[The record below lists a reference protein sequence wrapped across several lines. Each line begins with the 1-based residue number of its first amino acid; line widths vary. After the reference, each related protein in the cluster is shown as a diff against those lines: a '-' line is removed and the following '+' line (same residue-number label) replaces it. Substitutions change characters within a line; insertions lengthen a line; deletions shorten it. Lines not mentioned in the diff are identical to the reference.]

1 MDTEKLK
8 QKILDLA
15 IRGKLVP
22 QDPNDESAE
31 ELIKRIQEEK
41 AKLVKEGKIKASK
54 EESVIFKGSDNCY
67 YEKKGSQTNNITD
80 EIPFEIPENW
90 AWARLSTISKMIGA
104 GGDRPAIVSKTKTNE
119 CNIPIYSNGI
129 DNNGLYGY
137 TNTPRVFES
146 SVTISA
152 RGTIGFSCVRIEP
165 FVPIVRLLTIIP
177 YSLISLDYLSLFLNA
192 SYETGS
198 GTSIPQL
205 TVPTISRKLIAIP
218 PINEQIKIAELK
230 TSVGKYLI
238 EISNIYKSINDVVDK
253 IKSKI
258 LDSIFNDDSSYKSY
272 YQPSIST
279 NLSELIPND
288 NIGDGD
294 WVLTENMDE
303 NGEYSLI
310 QLKHVGYGQYIVKP
324 YKHVNQSFFE
334 SNNCTEIKEDY
345 ILINRLIADKMN
357 VCILPQKDFKSITA
371 VDICWIAP
379 SQTYNQK
386 YLMYYLMS
394 PTFQNKVKMIT
405 FGTTRKRISKTN
417 LIKIPMLIHE
427 HNYQSKIVEEIEN
440 AFKILDSIVS

>member
-146 SVTISA
+146 SVTVSA

-272 YQPSIST
+272 YQIEET
-279 NLSELIPND
+279 TLSELIPSN

-294 WVLTENMDE
+294 WVLSSDMDE
-303 NGEYSLI
+303 QGEYSLV
-310 QLKHVGYGQYIVKP
+310 QLKHIGNYSYCDKS
-324 YKHVNQSFFE
+324 YKHVNSDFFKTHK
-334 SNNCTEIKEDY
+334 CTEIKEDF
-345 ILINRLIADKMN
+345 ILINRLIAENMN
-357 VCILPQKDFKSITA
+357 VCMLPCLPFKCITA
-371 VDICWIAP
+371 VDVCWIAP
-379 SQTYNQK
+379 SDKYNQK
-386 YLMYYLMS
+386 YLMYYLLS
-394 PTFQNKVKMIT
+394 PTFQSKVKLQSS
-405 FGTTRKRISKTN
+405 GTTRKRISKTN
-417 LIKIPMLIHE
+417 LIKIPMLIHKIE
-427 HNYQSKIVEEIEN
+427 HQKQIVEKIEN
-440 AFKILDSIVS
+440 MFKILDSIIS